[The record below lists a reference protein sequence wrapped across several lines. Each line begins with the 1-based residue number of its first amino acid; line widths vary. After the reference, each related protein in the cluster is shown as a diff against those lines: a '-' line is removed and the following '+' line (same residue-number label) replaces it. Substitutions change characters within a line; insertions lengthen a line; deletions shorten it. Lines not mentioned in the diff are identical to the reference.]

1 MASRR
6 IDRSPIIIQQDALRL
21 RGVSPKAQVMTD
33 CPQCYAY
40 HHEIV
45 RLQAQLRRL
54 RADAIP
60 KTPITPLTTSLG
72 LTGQQEAIVELL
84 WAAKGN
90 AVLPRTLLIAL
101 GAGSTKESLRVQ
113 LCRIR
118 DKLGAD
124 SIANKYGAGYYLT
137 AKGLG
142 KLGVL
147 MEQTK

>member
-1 MASRR
+1 MN
-6 IDRSPIIIQQDALRL
+6 
-21 RGVSPKAQVMTD
+21 D
-33 CPQCYAY
+33 CPNCYAY
-40 HHEIV
+40 EQEIA
-45 RLQAQLRRL
+45 RLKARLRRVQ
-54 RADAIP
+54 AGAVP
-60 KTPITPLTTSLG
+60 TTPINFLTTVTG

-124 SIANKYGAGYYLT
+124 CIANKYGAGYYLT

>member
-1 MASRR
+1 MN
-6 IDRSPIIIQQDALRL
+6 
-21 RGVSPKAQVMTD
+21 D
-33 CPQCYAY
+33 CPSCYAY
-40 HHEIV
+40 EQEIA
-45 RLQAQLRRL
+45 RLKARLRRVQ
-54 RADAIP
+54 AGAVP
-60 KTPITPLTTSLG
+60 TTPISPLTTVTG

-101 GAGSTKESLRVQ
+101 GAESTKESLRVQ

-124 SIANKYGAGYYLT
+124 CIANKYGAGYYLT
-137 AKGLG
+137 VRGLRIVG
-142 KLGVL
+142 EL